1 MRAFI
6 QIVVVAAG
14 VVLAM
19 PADPA
24 SNIPKVASTAETAP
38 RADLFRD
45 PFRKVKP
52 ADREMVN
59 ADLRPL
65 FAWYKHRRGK
75 RPMEPWRRFI
85 VTTIESGPDG
95 VLVSNQGDNKVFF
108 LQNYPY
114 KVPGNTVIH
123 VFALDS
129 GYHKFKK
136 ASGEAETYHAFDYGI
151 PYNPATE
158 KKGAGKKDGA
168 GDGAKTDGR

>member
-1 MRAFI
+1 MKALFR
-6 QIVVVAAG
+6 IVLVAVG
-14 VVLAM
+14 VVLAR
-19 PADPA
+19 PADTG
-24 SNIPKVASTAETAP
+24 SDIPRVVSTAETAP

-85 VTTIESGPDG
+85 LTTIESSPEG
-95 VLVSNQGDNKVFF
+95 VLVSNHGDNKVFF
-108 LQNYPY
+108 LRNYPY
-114 KVPGNTVIH
+114 KVPANTVIH

-129 GYHKFKK
+129 GYHKFTK

-151 PYNPATE
+151 PYNPAAVKKE
-158 KKGAGKKDGA
+158 AVKKGRD
-168 GDGAKTDGR
+168 